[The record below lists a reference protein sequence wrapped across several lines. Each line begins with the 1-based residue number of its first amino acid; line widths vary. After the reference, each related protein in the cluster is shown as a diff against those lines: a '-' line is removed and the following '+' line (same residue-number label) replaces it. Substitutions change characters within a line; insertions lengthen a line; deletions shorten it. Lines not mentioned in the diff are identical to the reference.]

1 MIPVEV
7 WRLLHIFFAFGFV
20 SSLVVC
26 DWNGRAARG
35 TEDWRERALLW
46 GIVRKA
52 AGVGLGTLLAL
63 GVLGNVLSIA
73 LGYRMSADAWPRW
86 VNALWLAAVIAQ
98 GVVIAPGAARLAGLA
113 KAGAG
118 GGPVEG
124 YGPAL
129 RRWRLGNV
137 AQSLLYVALL
147 VLMVFHWR
155 S

>member
-1 MIPVEV
+1 MIPDGV

-20 SSLVVC
+20 GTLVVC
-26 DWNGRAARG
+26 DWNGRAARA
-35 TEDWRERALLW
+35 TEDWSQRALLW

-63 GVLGNVLSIA
+63 GVLGNLLSST

-98 GVVIAPGAARLAGLA
+98 GAVVAPGAGRLAGLA
-113 KAGAG
+113 KAAAG
-118 GGPVEG
+118 GEPAED

-129 RRWRLGNV
+129 KRWRLGNV
-137 AQSLLYVALL
+137 AQSLLYLALL
-147 VLMVFHWR
+147 VLMVFHWK